1 MLYNS
6 KNWAIVCISKKELNK
21 PKIQKNIKNKA
32 RNLFKLDLTTKSF
45 QNKAIKDKITSN
57 IRNVFEL

>member
-21 PKIQKNIKNKA
+21 PKIQKNIKTKS
-32 RNLFKLDLTTKSF
+32 RNLFKLDLTTKSS
-45 QNKAIKDKITSN
+45 QNKAIKDKITGN
-57 IRNVFEL
+57 IKNTFEL

>member
-21 PKIQKNIKNKA
+21 PKIQKNIKTKS
-32 RNLFKLDLTTKSF
+32 RNLFKLDLTTKSS
-45 QNKAIKDKITSN
+45 QNKAIKDKITGN
-57 IRNVFEL
+57 IKNAFEL